1 MYRRLAMLLTLVLA
15 VGGCAEAASSPSPA
29 ASIQA
34 TLTSNLTSSSPL
46 LGITLAQA
54 QLPRAS
60 ADPATAASAADD
72 IDAFGIDLLRAISG
86 GGNTVF
92 SPASIALALAMAEIG
107 ANGETA
113 SQMNAVLHGVAADG
127 GSGLNALSQALAARS
142 GSFKDSEGREINLTL
157 RIANAPF
164 AQAGL
169 ELEPAYLDTLASQ
182 FGAGLREVDYA
193 ADPEG
198 ARALING
205 WVKDE
210 TAGRIPELLGQG
222 VISRYTK
229 LTLVNAIYL
238 KAPWET
244 AFDKSATA
252 NAPFTRADGSVVQV
266 PTMSGGEQVAS
277 YAAGPGWQAV
287 ELPYADDTLAM
298 TIILPDNLA
307 SFIAQLSGTHFE
319 QIIRTLA
326 HRQVNLS
333 LPRFKVQTEV
343 DLAKTLGALGMPL
356 AFEPGQADF
365 SGITTKTPLNI
376 SAVIHQANISVDE
389 QGTEA
394 AAATA
399 VVMVGM
405 AAPEEPV
412 TVQVN
417 RPFLFAVRDLSTGA
431 ALFLGQVTDPS
442 VGS

>member
-1 MYRRLAMLLTLVLA
+1 
-15 VGGCAEAASSPSPA
+15 
-29 ASIQA
+29 
-34 TLTSNLTSSSPL
+34 
-46 LGITLAQA
+46 
-54 QLPRAS
+54 
-60 ADPATAASAADD
+60 
-72 IDAFGIDLLRAISG
+72 
-86 GGNTVF
+86 
-92 SPASIALALAMAEIG
+92 
-107 ANGETA
+107 
-113 SQMNAVLHGVAADG
+113 
-127 GSGLNALSQALAARS
+127 
-142 GSFKDSEGREINLTL
+142 
-157 RIANAPF
+157 
-164 AQAGL
+164 
-169 ELEPAYLDTLASQ
+169 
-182 FGAGLREVDYA
+182 
-193 ADPEG
+193 
-198 ARALING
+198 
-205 WVKDE
+205 
-210 TAGRIPELLGQG
+210 
-222 VISRYTK
+222 
-229 LTLVNAIYL
+229 
-238 KAPWET
+238 
-244 AFDKSATA
+244 
-252 NAPFTRADGSVVQV
+252 
-266 PTMSGGEQVAS
+266 MSGGEQVTS

-319 QIIRTLA
+319 QIIGTLA

-365 SGITTKTPLNI
+365 PGITTKTPLNI